1 MKTRILSLF
10 LALVTAFSVTIPLI
24 SAANFQDTENHW
36 ARDYI
41 DRAVEL
47 GFFQGMSNAEFDPNG
62 TMTRGMFVTVL
73 GRLEGIDPD
82 AWSSQQVPQLFKDV
96 KDTDYFAPYISW
108 AAYCGIVNGMGDG
121 LFMPDV
127 PVTREQMA
135 KLVDYYIQSMGH
147 SLRAAETEVPEEFAD
162 GNAISNW
169 AASSVDVL
177 KTTGILNGSPNKDGT
192 VSFLPQNTST
202 RAECAAVFC
211 RLSDS
216 LIRREAG
223 TAPEG
228 IALNEEDVSLELGE
242 TFSLTA
248 TLLPEGCTAVPL
260 FWHSSDESC
269 FTVSETG
276 LVSCVG
282 VGTSVVTVYTSEGLS
297 ASCTFHCNTGLASAD
312 ETYEQ
317 KCLRVFGEVV
327 SDPRLYYAKLDENGN
342 YIYGSNG
349 IPEMDYERAAA
360 DMVTVTVQVWDLN
373 SKGEKVTKTMSFKAH
388 KNLAATFQQIF
399 KEIYEGNEMFPI
411 HYLGGTSRGGKSEHT
426 LGTAVDINPNEN
438 YYCDPE
444 GNAIVGSYWKPG
456 EDPYSIPLDGEV
468 VAIFSKYGFTQ
479 GIYWHSG
486 YKDYMHF
493 SYFAT

>member
-1 MKTRILSLF
+1 MKNKIVSLF
-10 LALVTAFSVTIPLI
+10 LAFVMAFSVAVPLI
-24 SAANFQDTENHW
+24 SAADFQDAENHW

-47 GFFQGMSNAEFDPNG
+47 GFFQGVSDTEFDPNG

-73 GRLEGIDPD
+73 GRLEGIDPAMWTAD
-82 AWSSQQVPQLFKDV
+82 KVPQLFKDV
-96 KDTDYFAPYISW
+96 KDTDYYAPYISW
-108 AAYCGIVNGMGDG
+108 AAYCGIVNGMGGG

-135 KLVDYYIQSMGH
+135 KLVDYYIQCMGH
-147 SLRAAETEVPEEFAD
+147 GLRASEGEVPESFAD
-162 GNAISNW
+162 SGSIASW
-169 AASSVDVL
+169 ALSSVEVL
-177 KTTGILNGSPNKDGT
+177 KATGILNGSPNADGS

-202 RAECAAVFC
+202 RAEGAAVFC
-211 RLSDS
+211 RLSDA
-216 LIRREAG
+216 LMIDEVTA
-223 TAPEG
+223 APEELV
-228 IALNEEDVSLELGE
+228 LNAEEVSLELGE
-242 TFSLTA
+242 RFTLTA
-248 TLLPEGCTAVPL
+248 TLLPEGCTTVPL

-282 VGTSVVTVYTSEGLS
+282 VGTSVVSVYTSDGLS
-297 ASCTFHCNTGLASAD
+297 ASCVFHCNTGLASAD

-317 KCLRVFGEVV
+317 KCIRVFGEVV

-399 KEIYEGNEMFPI
+399 KEIYEGEELFPI
-411 HYLGGTSRGGKSEHT
+411 HYLGGTSRGGRSEHT
-426 LGTAVDINPNEN
+426 IGTAVDINPNEN
-438 YYCDPE
+438 YYCGPD
-444 GNAIVGSYWKPG
+444 GSAIVGSYWKPG

-468 VAIFSKYGFTQ
+468 VAIFAKYGFTQ
-479 GIYWHSG
+479 GIYWRSG